1 MSDEREVLDVDVL
14 FVGAGP
20 AGLAGALHLKNKLDE
35 HNALAIERGEQPL
48 EEPMIAVIEKSENVG
63 AHTISGAVVDP
74 RALDEL
80 IPDWREQG
88 APLVPVTT
96 DELKFFTSGKAY
108 SLPHPPWMKNLGFS
122 TGSLNNVVRWLG
134 ERAEAAEINVF
145 PGFPASDLIIE
156 KDGDVDVVKGVTT
169 NDKGISAAGEK
180 KSNFEAGVEIRAPI
194 TVLCDGS
201 RGHLTKRLVERFGMQ
216 GRNPQVYETGV
227 KETWEVPGAG
237 AQAGRVIHSMGWPL
251 GLGIF
256 GGSFIYYI
264 GDNLITLGL
273 VVGLDTEDPTMDIHD
288 ELQRFKTHPFVR
300 QLLEGGT
307 RVNYGAKSLP
317 AGGWW
322 SMPRPYADGVM
333 LAGDSLGTLNTARL
347 KGVHGAMKSG
357 MLAAE
362 TALAAMISKDSSAAA
377 LAGYE
382 TALKESWLG
391 KELHRFRNFHQ
402 AVDHGVGPMAMF
414 HIGLQMITGGRG
426 VRDHYPC
433 KAGHERMRRKGQ
445 VRPRHAEPFKPD
457 GKLTFDKL
465 TNVFHS
471 GTMHEEDQPCH
482 LVVHAEPD
490 HCAVKCTQEYGN
502 PCQHFC
508 PAAVYEMVPNESYG
522 ADGKSL
528 QVNFSNCVHCKTCDI
543 MDPYQVIEWV
553 TPEGGGPA
561 YVNL

>member
-20 AGLAGALHLKNKLDE
+20 AGLAGAIHLKNRLDE
-35 HNALAIERGEQPL
+35 HNALAKERGQEPL
-48 EEPMIAVIEKSENVG
+48 EEPMIAVIEKADNIG

-74 RALDEL
+74 RGLDEL

-88 APLVPVTT
+88 APLVPVTS
-96 DELKFFTSGKAY
+96 DEMKFFTKGKAV
-108 SLPHPPWMKNLGFS
+108 SLPHPPWMKNHGFS

-134 ERAEAAEINVF
+134 ERAEAADINVF

-156 KDGDVDVVKGVTT
+156 DDVVKGVTT
-169 NDKGISAAGEK
+169 NDKGIAADGEK
-180 KSNFEAGVEIRAPI
+180 RSNYEPGVEIRAPI

-216 GRNPQVYETGV
+216 GKNPQVYETGV

-237 AQAGRVIHSMGWPL
+237 AQAGRVIHTMGWPL

-264 GDNLITLGL
+264 GDDLITLGL
-273 VVGLDTEDPTMDIHD
+273 VVGLDTEDPTMDIHE

-322 SMPRPYADGVM
+322 AMPRPYADGVM

-347 KGVHGAMKSG
+347 KGIHGAMKSG

-362 TALAAMISKDSSAAA
+362 TALASMVSKDSSAAA
-377 LAGYE
+377 LAPYE
-382 TALKESWLG
+382 AALKDSWLG
-391 KELHRFRNFHQ
+391 KELHQFRNFHQ
-402 AVDHGVGPMAMF
+402 AVAHGVGPSAMF
-414 HIGLQMITGGRG
+414 HVGLQMITGGRG
-426 VRDHYPC
+426 VRDHYPS
-433 KAGHERMRRKGQ
+433 KAGHEHMKKKGQ
-445 VRPRHAEPFKPD
+445 VKPRHSEPFKPD

-471 GTMHEEDQPCH
+471 GTIHEEDQPCH
-482 LVVHAEPD
+482 LHVNVEPD